1 MSETWQMEFAK
12 KEKLNGAV
20 VMASNGG
27 VYHCE
32 WSKVIGFLLLR
43 LK

>member
-1 MSETWQMEFAK
+1 MSETWQMEFAKKK

-32 WSKVIGFLLLR
+32 WSKVIGF
-43 LK
+43 